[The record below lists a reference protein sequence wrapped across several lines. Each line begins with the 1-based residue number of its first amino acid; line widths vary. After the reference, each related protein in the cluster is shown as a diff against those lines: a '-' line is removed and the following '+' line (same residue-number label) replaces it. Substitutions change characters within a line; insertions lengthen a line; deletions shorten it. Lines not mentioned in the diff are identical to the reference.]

1 MARSPGAPSHI
12 VRTLGRVS
20 LLLMLALA
28 AWGALLF
35 ASALANAVGEG
46 PGAAFG
52 RLVPPRGGSVWGWLG
67 AFSVLLA
74 ITAAVAGAALLVWNR
89 LALTRAA
96 EGEDGP

>member
-1 MARSPGAPSHI
+1 MARSPGATSQI

-28 AWGALLF
+28 GWGALLF

-46 PGAAFG
+46 PAAAFG
-52 RLVPPRGGSVWGWLG
+52 RLVPPHGASVWGWLA

-74 ITAAVAGAALLVWNR
+74 ITAVVAGAALVVWR
-89 LALTRAA
+89 LSITREAQ
-96 EGEDGP
+96 GEDGS